1 MGFIISRKIPL
12 AHLEVAEAQIL
23 REVEQLK
30 RDEEYYDAS
39 NDYNFSEF
47 FFASH
52 RHVTALGVAEV
63 VTTFFA
69 DFLRAT
75 LLLL

>member
-47 FFASH
+47 FLH
-52 RHVTALGVAEV
+52 LTVM
-63 VTTFFA
+63 
-69 DFLRAT
+69 
-75 LLLL
+75 LLL